1 MARLQRKSLTRWEN
15 GVAKTYFQGDEVPDL
30 QSSGVTGVMLTQEEG
45 GDSKKVSGKTATAKG
60 ETKTGQTQTPSLT
73 SSKSDPDIIDILEG
87 NVDSVKAYIATVD
100 RVELLEEILVAE
112 GEGKNRSTVRGA
124 IEDRIKALEEGEDEN

>member
-1 MARLQRKSLTRWEN
+1 MARLQRKSMTRWED
-15 GVAKTYFQGDEVPDL
+15 GVARTYVQGDEVPDL
-30 QSSGVTGVMLTQEEG
+30 KPSGVNGIMLTQEEG
-45 GDSKKVSGKTATAKG
+45 GGNKKASGKTARSTAESG
-60 ETKTGQTQTPSLT
+60 AKTGQT
-73 SSKSDPDIIDILEG
+73 KSDPDIIDILEG
-87 NVDSVKAYIATVD
+87 NADTVKAYIATVE